1 MRTFTKKFLAVEV
14 RREMSRFVVG
24 GTWQEIAGNSGSGG
38 DAVMLKPIAKDVV
51 GRRMPTQE

>member
-14 RREMSRFVVG
+14 RRERFRFRVG
-24 GTWQEIAGNSGSGG
+24 WTWQEIGGNSASGE

-51 GRRMPTQE
+51 GRLMPTQE